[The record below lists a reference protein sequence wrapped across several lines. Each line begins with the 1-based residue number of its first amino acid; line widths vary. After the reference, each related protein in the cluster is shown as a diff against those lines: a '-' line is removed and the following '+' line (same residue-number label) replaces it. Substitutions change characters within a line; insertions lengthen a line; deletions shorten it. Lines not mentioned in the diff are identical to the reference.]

1 MKVLWISH
9 SPGNYN
15 SHNHVGSGGWVQ
27 SLQLLVEKE
36 GDIELGL
43 AFVHP
48 KDSAPVKQGNT
59 TYFPIRSFFGG
70 SKAKMLLSRLLFQE
84 RREAQ
89 RRIQKLLEIISEF
102 KPDLIHIWG
111 CEHYYIEIVKYTKI
125 PCVVDIQSILMSWLN
140 VFLPPGVSEFDLIKF
155 DKIRFFLQCGLHY
168 GLSNFKRGVKLE
180 ASLLNSIKYWIGRT
194 EWDRDA
200 ISVLSKSAKYYQC
213 NRMLP
218 DIYFENRWRD
228 RDNMSVV
235 ITSIISPSLYKG
247 YDLILKTAEILEEAQ
262 VDFVWNVCGV
272 DRGNFFRP
280 SIASFFEK
288 KFKIHISN
296 QKLVLHGKLERS
308 KLADLLLK
316 SDVYVHPSYIENSC
330 NALSEAQLLGVP
342 SIGVNAGGV
351 ASILA
356 NNSGVLV
363 PANDPLALA
372 AKILKM
378 KEKETAMT
386 YSERGRC
393 EALKRNNPCEI
404 KENLKNIYN
413 KIINTI

>member
-168 GLSNFKRGVKLE
+168 GLSNFKRGVKFE
-180 ASLLNSIKYWIGRT
+180 ASMFDSIKYWIGRT
-194 EWDRDA
+194 EWDKDA

-213 NRMLP
+213 QRMLP
-218 DIYFENRWRD
+218 TVYYENKWEYQG
-228 RDNMSVV
+228 NVPIV
-235 ITSIISPSLYKG
+235 ITSIISSALYKG
-247 YDLILKTAEILEEAQ
+247 YDLILKTAKILEEAQ

-280 SIASFFEK
+280 SVVSFFEK
-288 KFKIHISN
+288 KLKINISS
-296 QKLVLHGKLERS
+296 QKLILHGKIERS
-308 KLADLLLK
+308 KLVALLLK

-342 SIGVNAGGV
+342 SIGVNGGGV
-351 ASILA
+351 ATVLA
-356 NNSGVLV
+356 NDSGVLI

-372 AKILKM
+372 AKILRM
-378 KEKETAMT
+378 KEKDIALI
-386 YSERGRC
+386 YSEKGRH
-393 EALKRNNPCEI
+393 EALKRNDPGEI
-404 KENLKNIYN
+404 TKNLKRIYKNI
-413 KIINTI
+413 IV

>member
-168 GLSNFKRGVKLE
+168 GLSNFKRGVKFE
-180 ASLLNSIKYWIGRT
+180 ASMFDSIKYWIGRT
-194 EWDRDA
+194 EWDKDA

-213 NRMLP
+213 QRMLP
-218 DIYFENRWRD
+218 TVYYENKWEYQG
-228 RDNMSVV
+228 NVPIV
-235 ITSIISPSLYKG
+235 ITSIISSALYKG
-247 YDLILKTAEILEEAQ
+247 YDLILKTAKILEEAQ

-280 SIASFFEK
+280 SVVSFFEK
-288 KFKIHISN
+288 KLKINISS
-296 QKLVLHGKLERS
+296 QKLILHGKIERS
-308 KLADLLLK
+308 KLVALLLK

-342 SIGVNAGGV
+342 SIGVNGGGV
-351 ASILA
+351 ATVLA
-356 NNSGVLV
+356 NDSGVLI

-378 KEKETAMT
+378 KEKETALN
-386 YSERGRC
+386 YSEKGRS
-393 EALKRNNPCEI
+393 EALKRNNSCEI
-404 KENLKNIYN
+404 KENLKNIYKN
-413 KIINTI
+413 IINIV